1 MYLCDHKQDKFID
14 MKIMTID
21 GGPRKTMNTAAMIEK
36 FSEGVKSVDKAIE
49 VKHVRLYDIDY
60 KGCYSCLACKVRGK
74 ASHECKIKDGLLPV
88 IQEVNQSDGLVLASP
103 VFFGRWTGQVQT
115 FIERFTYPWLSYEDF
130 SITPQRKMPLAL
142 ILTMNGMPSDAEAVH
157 NKMNTEE
164 NFLLAKLGDMDRI
177 DVCNTLQVKNYDRY
191 EMDAMNPEGRKKY
204 NAEHWEEELQQA
216 FDAGKRMAEKIK
228 ANAE

>member
-1 MYLCDHKQDKFID
+1 M
-14 MKIMTID
+14 
-21 GGPRKTMNTAAMIEK
+21 
-36 FSEGVKSVDKAIE
+36 
-49 VKHVRLYDIDY
+49 
-60 KGCYSCLACKVRGK
+60 
-74 ASHECKIKDGLLPV
+74 
-88 IQEVNQSDGLVLASP
+88 
-103 VFFGRWTGQVQT
+103 QT

-157 NKMNTEE
+157 NNMNTEE
-164 NFLLAKLGDMDRI
+164 NFILAKLGDIERI
-177 DVCNTLQVKNYDRY
+177 DACNTLQVKNYDRY

-204 NAEHWEEELQQA
+204 NTEHWEEELQQA

>member
-1 MYLCDHKQDKFID
+1 L
-14 MKIMTID
+14 
-21 GGPRKTMNTAAMIEK
+21 TA
-36 FSEGVKSVDKAIE
+36 
-49 VKHVRLYDIDY
+49 Y
-60 KGCYSCLACKVRGK
+60 
-74 ASHECKIKDGLLPV
+74 LPV

-103 VFFGRWTGQVQT
+103 VFFGRWTGQMQT

-164 NFLLAKLGDMDRI
+164 NLLLAKLGDIERI
-177 DVCNTLQVKNYDRY
+177 DACNTLQVKNYDRY